1 MTMAERVLRTQKEN
15 LKAVDNYRFKANGIE
30 YRIRYE
36 GGLSETINVYG
47 RKDSAKPYRYVDG
60 FAGYKMHD
68 KEQVIA
74 YAKGLIAQRQE

>member
-1 MTMAERVLRTQKEN
+1 MTMAERTLRAQKET
-15 LKAVDNYRFKANGIE
+15 LKSVDNYKFTADGME

-74 YAKGLIAQRQE
+74 YAKGLVTQRQD